1 MLTECDSEVLDVGFA
16 TVQRALETAG
26 ERPAGAQPLTI
37 LEVQKRFEEIAAVRG
52 PESMRVR
59 QRLLEELFGRASKKE
74 QQVLMKS
81 IFGEMRIGVNEGV
94 LIQARSSVAHLGGAP
109 LPTPALG
116 LGHLREG

>member
-94 LIQARSSVAHLGGAP
+94 MIEAVADACQHE
-109 LPTPALG
+109 LPTHRHAPT
-116 LGHLREG
+116 

>member
-94 LIQARSSVAHLGGAP
+94 MIEAAAHSPHLDAAASPHPDLYCGG
-109 LPTPALG
+109 LV
-116 LGHLREG
+116 